1 MNIELN
7 ISKRTNRSKS
17 KAPHGICV
25 VASAKRHDWRHT
37 VEISH
42 PRLAELLTHHQVD
55 QLSQIA
61 ALDHVR
67 AHEAGAMGPP
77 TATPRKPASMHQF
90 GFQSEAH
97 SHVLIQAAIAMI
109 RETAAKLEWTVT
121 LVDEGKGNA

>member
-1 MNIELN
+1 MNINLT
-7 ISKRTNRSKS
+7 ISSQTNRSKT
-17 KAPHGICV
+17 PVPDGICV
-25 VASAKRHDWRHT
+25 VASAKRHEWRHT
-37 VEISH
+37 VVISH

-121 LVDEGKGNA
+121 VTDGDKGNA